1 MIHFYIILNFE
12 LYMFILAMLPVR
24 TELPQKPTQLC
35 SGARRSFFCRM
46 KCGNK
51 SSEIM
56 PNTVK
61 VEKDP
66 DVDHSHKKRKSGKCL
81 YVFFFI
87 QINFFLILYNI
98 SYERT
103 ILKFLFYLLK
113 PEVLC
118 HFSHS

>member
-1 MIHFYIILNFE
+1 
-12 LYMFILAMLPVR
+12 MLPVR

-66 DVDHSHKKRKSGKCL
+66 DVDHSHKKRKSGKMFCH
-81 YVFFFI
+81 YSNYFFFHNIIIRNCQFHHLEKKYI
-87 QINFFLILYNI
+87 Q
-98 SYERT
+98 
-103 ILKFLFYLLK
+103 
-113 PEVLC
+113 V
-118 HFSHS
+118 